1 MCGIAGIYNL
11 YSTRPVTT
19 GELENMLATMPYRGP
34 DAHGTRLFGDRA
46 GFGHLRLAILDLRP
60 ESNQPFEIDGGD
72 LVITFNGEIFN
83 YIELR
88 EELEALGHH
97 FRTTSDTEVL
107 LRAYKHWGPAVMP
120 RLNGMWA
127 FAIYDRR
134 HDTLFCA
141 RDRFGIK
148 PFNYLVQHG
157 RLSFASEIKA
167 ILALDSDLAQPD
179 FESLSRVLRASVGAR
194 GEQTCFQN
202 IRRLLPAHTL
212 TATRRGIKI
221 ERYWDYPL
229 DTFRNVS
236 FADAAERVH
245 ELLVDSLHLR
255 MRSDVPVGLTL
266 SGGLDSSA
274 LACLLRTFF
283 FGEIDTFTAAYQGE
297 SYDESSAGRQLA
309 EELNMRPNLISATQ
323 GDFLSTLRQVV
334 RHLESPTHSHA
345 VFPLWNI
352 MRVARRHVTV
362 LLEGQGAD
370 ELLAGYKANFYE
382 SCREQLR
389 RGHLRQMCKELR
401 WASRAVGSVNALLMA
416 AREANPPF
424 LGSAFRTV
432 RGDEGVYVGP
442 LRKGSERPES
452 ERRILHPADRLNA
465 SLVRQMEGGLVDL
478 LHYGDAISMA
488 HSIESRLPFLD
499 HRLIEFCLRIPGS
512 FKYQDGL
519 GKLVLREA
527 VRREVPARIL
537 DTRAKLGFPTPI
549 ARWFRERPD
558 LTIYPVLHS
567 AACRQRGIFAPQQI
581 DAAVARHLSG
591 QVDLSSNIYRWII
604 TELWFQEFID
614 RQPSSAPLRA
624 QASAPLASVN

>member
-19 GELENMLATMPYRGP
+19 GELESMLATMPYRGP
-34 DAHGTRLFGDRA
+34 DAHGTQRFGERA
-46 GFGHLRLAILDLRP
+46 GFGHLRLSILDLRP

-72 LVITFNGEIFN
+72 LVITYNGEIFN

-97 FRTTSDTEVL
+97 FRTESDTEVL

-134 HDTLFCA
+134 QDTLFCA

-148 PFNYLVQHG
+148 PFNYLVHQG
-157 RLSFASEIKA
+157 RLLFASEIKA

-179 FESLSRVLRASVGAR
+179 YESLSRVLRASVGAR
-194 GEQTCFQN
+194 GERTCFAN
-202 IRRLLPAHTL
+202 IRRLPPAHTL
-212 TATRRGIKI
+212 TATRHGIKI

-229 DTFRNVS
+229 DTLHGVS
-236 FADAAERVH
+236 FADSAQRVH
-245 ELLVDSLHLR
+245 DLLVDSLRLR

-274 LACLLRTFF
+274 LACLLRNFF
-283 FGEIDTFTAAYQGE
+283 YGDFDTFTAAYQGE
-297 SYDESSAGRQLA
+297 SYDESGDAQQLA
-309 EELNMRPNLISATQ
+309 ESLEMRSNLIPATQ
-323 GDFLSTLRQVV
+323 GDFLGTLRQVV

-352 MRVARRHVTV
+352 MRAARRRVTV

-370 ELLAGYKANFYE
+370 ELLAGYKSNFYE
-382 SCREQLR
+382 ACRQQLR
-389 RGHLRQMCKELR
+389 RGKLRQAYSEMR
-401 WASRAVGSVNALLMA
+401 WAAHTVGAVNALLMA

-424 LGSAFRTV
+424 LPRVFRRL
-432 RGDEGVYVGP
+432 RGDGGVYIGP
-442 LRKGSERPES
+442 LQHCTERPES
-452 ERRILHPADRLNA
+452 ERRILHASDRLNA
-465 SLVRQMEGGLVDL
+465 SLIRQMEGGLVDL
-478 LHYGDAISMA
+478 LHYGDAMSMA

-499 HRLIEFCLRIPGS
+499 HRLIEFCLRIPGD
-512 FKYQDGL
+512 FKYRDGL

-527 VRREVPARIL
+527 VRKEVPARII

-567 AACRQRGIFAPQQI
+567 AACRQRGVFAPQAI
-581 DAAVARHLSG
+581 DAAIARHIAG
-591 QVDLSSNIYRWII
+591 QIDLSSNIYRWII

-614 RQPSSAPLRA
+614 RQPGGRPLPEPTPA
-624 QASAPLASVN
+624 VAAAN